1 MSFAAPQPFFI
12 IYHRFKLGSPE
23 ERLQVIMTAAKES
36 GLSLEKIFSFF
47 QGENN
52 REGYMTK
59 QGFLDALGKLADNLF
74 MVTEEESDEMVKK
87 FDVNGDGMISL
98 AEFKAY
104 CLFQIPG
111 VAWKAER
118 RRLEASGEILQITA
132 DLKSGFE
139 RGEIKIYPCGD
150 EIYRASKLF
159 WQTNISVEMQL
170 FYCAPMDVITV
181 RLFNIST
188 GEMLPLIYVKK
199 SDCKIDQKSVE
210 DPFVTPL
217 NLSSDHMEGCN
228 MVQTKQDWA
237 IIGKYIL
244 ARLKLKLTPS
254 SKLVKDSSHAAC
266 SAQPYLSKLAG
277 KIQMILYTCF
287 S

>member
-1 MSFAAPQPFFI
+1 M
-12 IYHRFKLGSPE
+12 
-23 ERLQVIMTAAKES
+23 IMTAAKES

-74 MVTEEESDEMVKK
+74 MVTEEESDELVKK

-159 WQTNISVEMQL
+159 WQTNVSVEMQL
-170 FYCAPMDVITV
+170 FYCAPMDVITI

-199 SDCKIDQKSVE
+199 SDCQIDQKAVE

-217 NLSSDHMEGCN
+217 NPSSDQMEGHK
-228 MVQTKQDWA
+228 MTQTKQDWSLM
-237 IIGKYIL
+237 GKYIL

-254 SKLVKDSSHAAC
+254 SKLVKDPSQATY
-266 SAQPYLSKLAG
+266 SAHPYISKLAG
-277 KIQMILYTCF
+277 KFLNILYKLLL
-287 S
+287 

>member
-1 MSFAAPQPFFI
+1 
-12 IYHRFKLGSPE
+12 
-23 ERLQVIMTAAKES
+23 MTAAKES
-36 GLSLEKIFSFF
+36 GLSLDKIFSFF
-47 QGENN
+47 QGDNN
-52 REGYMTK
+52 NEGYMTK

-74 MVTEEESDEMVKK
+74 MVTEEESDELVKK

-118 RRLEASGEILQITA
+118 RRLEASGEILQVTA

-170 FYCAPMDVITV
+170 FFCAPMDVITI

-199 SDCKIDQKSVE
+199 SECKIDIKAVE

-217 NLSSDHMEGCN
+217 NLSSKEMEGSKLT
-228 MVQTKQDWA
+228 QTKEDWSL
-237 IIGKYIL
+237 IGKYIL
-244 ARLKLKLTPS
+244 ARLKLKLSPS
-254 SKLVKDSSHAAC
+254 SMLPKDLSQGTC
-266 SAQPYLSKLAG
+266 NVCPYLCKLAG
-277 KIQMILYTCF
+277 KIL
-287 S
+287 